1 MRIIH
6 VIDDLNETAGGPAQA
21 CIEMA
26 ASVARK
32 GHQVAI
38 YALGG
43 RRPAW
48 FPQSGPLPQTVRHEG
63 VDVHLFPGRTD
74 ACFGVSPSL
83 YAALARAIPG
93 VDVVHAHVLYS
104 FHLWAAWRVCRQHRV
119 PLIVRPC
126 GILNP
131 YASSFR
137 HAGMRLAEWAFQN
150 RLLRQASLM
159 HYTTEQEAAD
169 AGAYVANP
177 RRAIISLGI
186 NPAMYEAL
194 PSRAEFDRHYPEAK
208 GRKVVLYFGRLH
220 RKKRLDLV
228 IAAFAAMVREGCEL
242 HLLIAGPDDGMG
254 GQCRMLVEAHG
265 ISGRTTFAGLLVQE
279 AKRIAF
285 GGAEL
290 FMLPSMTE
298 NFGIAVAEAA
308 ASFIPLLI
316 SERINIAPVFKQAD
330 AAVVVPPEFGA
341 VTQGLRTLIRDPGGA
356 QAMAVRAHR
365 IVEQRFT
372 WDTVANDLLSMYR
385 TTGEPKPATLR
396 SATHSS
402 AAAQGADAGA
412 LAR

>member
-1 MRIIH
+1 MRVIH
-6 VIDDLNETAGGPAQA
+6 VIDDLNEEAGGPAQA

-26 ASVARK
+26 AAVAGK
-32 GHQVAI
+32 GHHVSI

-48 FPQSGPLPQTVRHEG
+48 FPASGRLPMTIRHEG
-63 VDVHLFPGRTD
+63 VEVHLFPGGAT
-74 ACFGVSPSL
+74 ACFGMSGL

-93 VDVVHAHVLYS
+93 ADVVHAHVLYG
-104 FHLWAAWRVCRQHRV
+104 FHLWAAWRVCRRHAI

-126 GILNP
+126 GILNA
-131 YASSFR
+131 YVCSAR
-137 HAGMRLAEWAFQN
+137 QVRARVIELAFQS
-150 RLLRQASLM
+150 RLLQQATLI

-169 AGAYVANP
+169 AGGYVGNP
-177 RRAIISLGI
+177 RCAVVPLGI
-186 NPAMYEAL
+186 NPQAYDDL
-194 PSRAEFDRHYPEAK
+194 PPRAEFDRHYPEAK

-254 GQCRMLVEAHG
+254 GQCRMLVGAHG

-285 GGAEL
+285 GGADV
-290 FMLPSMTE
+290 FVLPSMTE

-316 SERINIAPVFKQAD
+316 SEHINIAPVFGQAE
-330 AAVVVPPEFGA
+330 AAIVVSPELGA
-341 VTQGLRTLIRDPGGA
+341 VTHGLRTLIRDPAGA
-356 QAMAVRAHR
+356 QAMAVRAHH

-372 WDTVANDLLSMYR
+372 WDAVANDLLSMYR
-385 TTGEPKPATLR
+385 RAGEPKPATLR
-396 SATHSS
+396 
-402 AAAQGADAGA
+402 AAAHSPADAQTADADA

>member
-1 MRIIH
+1 MRVIH
-6 VIDDLNETAGGPAQA
+6 VINDLNEEAGGPAQA

-26 ASVARK
+26 AAVAGK
-32 GHQVAI
+32 GHHVSI

-48 FPQSGPLPQTVRHEG
+48 FPASGRLPMTIRHEG
-63 VDVHLFPGRTD
+63 VEVHLYPGGAN
-74 ACFGVSPSL
+74 ACFGMSGL
-83 YAALARAIPG
+83 YAALARDIPG
-93 VDVVHAHVLYS
+93 ADVVHAHVLYG
-104 FHLWAAWRVCRQHRV
+104 FHLWAAWRVCRRHSI

-126 GILNP
+126 GILNA
-131 YASSFR
+131 YVCSAR
-137 HAGMRLAEWAFQN
+137 RMRARLIELAYQS
-150 RLLRQASLM
+150 RLLRQAALV

-169 AGAYVANP
+169 AGSYVGNP
-177 RRAIISLGI
+177 RWAVVPLGI
-186 NPAMYEAL
+186 NPPAYDDL
-194 PSRAEFDRHYPEAK
+194 PPRAEFDRHYPEAR

-228 IAAFAAMVREGCEL
+228 IAAFAAVVSEGCEL

-254 GQCRMLVEAHG
+254 GQCRMQVEAHG

-285 GGAEL
+285 GGADV
-290 FMLPSMTE
+290 FVLPSMTE

-308 ASFIPLLI
+308 ASYIPLLI
-316 SERINIAPVFKQAD
+316 SERINIAPVFGQAD
-330 AAVVVPPEFGA
+330 AAVIVPPELDA
-341 VTQGLRTLIRDPGGA
+341 VTQGLRRLIRDPAGA

-372 WDTVANDLLSMYR
+372 WDAVANDLLSMYR
-385 TTGEPKPATLR
+385 GTGKSKSVTLR

-402 AAAQGADAGA
+402 TAAQGVDAGA